1 MSKVILIDGKNFC
14 YRHGWTHRELRY
26 NKVPTGMLY
35 GAITGIVR
43 LARLHPDTVLAFC
56 WDGVDSHNSWRHK
69 LCPDYKSNRK
79 VIVAATEAERKKHE
93 WKVAMN
99 IQIPLLKKFIDMMG
113 FKQLEVDALE
123 ADDLIGILS
132 RHLKPMADKVLIYS
146 TDRDF
151 YQLMSNRVK
160 VVRDQDKTK
169 KCRPHRTKDVM
180 KEFGISPKDWLKYRA
195 LVGDKGDKI
204 DNVKGIGPV
213 TALKFLA
220 AGVDASTT
228 EPNSRFKLKGDGWKF
243 GHAKGLVVTKANW
256 KLMRL
261 NYLLSRILTDPNA
274 DQLSET
280 ESKQIRAFLRQLKS
294 LGDLDRLKRKDGYK
308 KMEKFLAK
316 YGFEELMT
324 RRKEIWNL
332 K

>member
-35 GAITGIVR
+35 GAITGVVR

-79 VIVAATEAERKKHE
+79 VVVAATEAERKKHE

-99 IQIPLLKKFIDMMG
+99 IQIPLLKQFIDMMG

-132 RHLKPMADKVLIYS
+132 RHLKPMANKVLIYS

-160 VVRDQDKTK
+160 VIRDQDKTK

-180 KEFGISPKDWLKYRA
+180 KEFGITPKQWLKYRA

-204 DNVKGIGPV
+204 DNVKGIGPK
-213 TALKFLA
+213 TALKLMA
-220 AGVDASTT
+220 QGLDASDD
-228 EPNSRFKLKGDGWKF
+228 EGCAKLLSEKDWII
-243 GHAKGLVVTKANW
+243 V
-256 KLMRL
+256 RRS
-261 NYLLSRILTDPNA
+261 YELSRIITDPNA
-274 DQLSET
+274 EQLT
-280 ESKQIRAFLRQLKS
+280 KQESLQIKLFLRHIKALS
-294 LGDLDRLKRKDGYK
+294 DLDRFKHKNGYK
-308 KMEKFLAK
+308 NMEHFLAK

>member
-79 VIVAATEAERKKHE
+79 VIVVATEAERKKHE

-99 IQIPLLKKFIDMMG
+99 IQIPLLKQFIDMMG

-160 VVRDQDKTK
+160 VIRDQDKTK

-180 KEFGISPKDWLKYRA
+180 KEFGIGPKDWLKYRA
-195 LVGDKGDKI
+195 IVGDKGDKI
-204 DNVKGIGPV
+204 DNAKGYGPK
-213 TALKFLA
+213 TALKLLA
-220 AGVDASTT
+220 QGFDPSVSKGNMFGFHESETQSVD
-228 EPNSRFKLKGDGWKF
+228 WKVWDIF
-243 GHAKGLVVTKANW
+243 
-256 KLMRL
+256 RL
-261 NYLLSRILTDPNA
+261 NYQLSRIITDPNA

-280 ESKQIRAFLRQLKS
+280 ESKQIRTFLRQLKS
-294 LGDLDRLKRKDGYK
+294 LGDLDRFKRKYGYK

>member
-14 YRHGWTHRELRY
+14 FRHGWTHRELRY

-79 VIVAATEAERKKHE
+79 VVVAATEAERKKHE

-99 IQIPLLKKFIDMMG
+99 IQIPLFKQFIDMMG
-113 FKQLEVDALE
+113 FKQLEVAALE

-160 VVRDQDKTK
+160 VIRDQDKTK
-169 KCRPHRTKDVM
+169 KCRPHRTKDVV
-180 KEFGISPKDWLKYRA
+180 KEFGIGPKDWLKYRA

-204 DNVKGIGPV
+204 DNVKGIGPK
-213 TALKFLA
+213 TALKLLA
-220 AGVDASTT
+220 EGVDASKDVEWAMHVRTNNFVS
-228 EPNSRFKLKGDGWKF
+228 EQ
-243 GHAKGLVVTKANW
+243 NW
-256 KLMRL
+256 KLVRL
-261 NYLLSRILTDPNA
+261 SYVLSRIITDPNA

-280 ESKQIRAFLRQLKS
+280 ESKQIRTFLRQLKS
-294 LGDLDRLKRKDGYK
+294 LGDLDRFKRKYGYK